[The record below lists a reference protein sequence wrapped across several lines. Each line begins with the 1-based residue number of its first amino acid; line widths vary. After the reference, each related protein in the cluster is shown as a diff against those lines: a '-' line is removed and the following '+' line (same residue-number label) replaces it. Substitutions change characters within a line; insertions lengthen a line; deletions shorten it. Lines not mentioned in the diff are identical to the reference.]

1 MRRLGIGIDPDTT
14 STGLAVVHQLEETS
28 YRTLYVALVKAR
40 GKKAADRRAPMA
52 RALLETMRYLQ
63 STFGI
68 NGDDV
73 TVAVEWMKLRP
84 TGERRPNDI
93 VNLNGIA
100 GAALAAAAQLK
111 HAELLTPEPVA
122 WKGSIPKD
130 VKQRRVLR
138 HLGLTEDLKHSDVTL
153 GKIAGADQIPA
164 SKKTHVLD
172 ALGLAEWALTERR

>member
-73 TVAVEWMKLRP
+73 TVAIEWQRLRP
-84 TGERRPNDI
+84 TGERNPNAI
-93 VNLNGIA
+93 VDLNGIA
-100 GAALAAAAQLK
+100 GAALTAASLLPDAT
-111 HAELLTPEPVA
+111 LLTPIPIE
-122 WKGSIPKD
+122 WKGTIPKE
-130 VKQRRVLR
+130 VKQRRVLS
-138 HLGLTEDLKHSDVTL
+138 HLGLTEDLRHEDVTL
-153 GKIAGADQIPA
+153 GKIVGAEDITA